1 MNDPYAN
8 APQSY
13 YVENDFDSYY
23 DQEDYESH
31 QVQELNEFSQ
41 NYQNSESGTQ
51 YMSQNEQQYLKELE
65 EDSQTNSQ
73 TSEVVDENDLISKL
87 NNLHFFSQD
96 ENSEVLKINRGKV

>member
-1 MNDPYAN
+1 
-8 APQSY
+8 
-13 YVENDFDSYY
+13 
-23 DQEDYESH
+23 
-31 QVQELNEFSQ
+31 
-41 NYQNSESGTQ
+41 
-51 YMSQNEQQYLKELE
+51 MSQNEQQYLKELE